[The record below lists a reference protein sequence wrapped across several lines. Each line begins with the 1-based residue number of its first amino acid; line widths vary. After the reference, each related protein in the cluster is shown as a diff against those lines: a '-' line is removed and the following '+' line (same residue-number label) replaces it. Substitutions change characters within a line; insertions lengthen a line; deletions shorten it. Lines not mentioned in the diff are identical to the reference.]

1 MKSQIFRRIILIL
14 LGVTLAGCAVIPKP
28 NPIPSASVI
37 PFDTATRPVSP
48 IATATPG
55 QVVAFPTVT
64 RPVSPLAT
72 ITVASPL
79 STPTTV
85 LLPTATLMPSST
97 PTPSPSPT
105 ALIVP
110 VTPTRL
116 PATPA
121 STRAPVVPSST
132 VISVPAAATR
142 TPALPPPTVVPR
154 PTSTRAPTLTPA
166 PTVAP
171 ILVTAWVSDPNPEP
185 GVDVQVYGRLLVNGR
200 PTAGEGMV
208 ARWHFKG
215 GSFVDCVADT
225 WVDGVAYCTENTYG
239 LPADFSVR
247 IEVFIRYNQVPYRAT
262 TELTIR

>member
-1 MKSQIFRRIILIL
+1 MKPQILRPAILIL
-14 LGVTLAGCAVIPKP
+14 LGVMLSACARPPGP
-28 NPIPSASVI
+28 NPTATASVGLSAT
-37 PFDTATRPVSP
+37 PTRFSSPLVTATSSELAVLPTATRFV
-48 IATATPG
+48 
-55 QVVAFPTVT
+55 
-64 RPVSPLAT
+64 
-72 ITVASPL
+72 SPL
-79 STPTTV
+79 STPMAA
-85 LLPTATLMPSST
+85 PSPAATST
-97 PTPSPSPT
+97 PADTPTSSPT

-116 PATPA
+116 PATPT

-132 VISVPAAATR
+132 VISLPAAATR
-142 TPALPPPTVVPR
+142 TPALPPPTVIPR
-154 PTSTRAPTLTPA
+154 PTATRAPTFTPA

-200 PTAGEGMV
+200 PMAGEGMV

-239 LPADFSVR
+239 LPADFTVR